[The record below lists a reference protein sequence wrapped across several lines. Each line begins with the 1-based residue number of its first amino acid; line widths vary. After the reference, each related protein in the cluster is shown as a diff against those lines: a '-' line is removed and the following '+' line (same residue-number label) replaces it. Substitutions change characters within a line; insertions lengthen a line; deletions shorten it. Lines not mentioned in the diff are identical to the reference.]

1 MGRGEKILGRGNL
14 MSDNLLLKKIY
25 NKLKFLLFYFFIA
38 TTSLSADQPAALFL
52 LDANPNSRLHSMG
65 DPTSA
70 VDYTDSFSNPASLG
84 WSPNYGFLISHW
96 PGKFTDSNYNFISSV
111 FPLKDV
117 KNGLFS
123 VSYLSYTSGDEL
135 IEELDGTTHS
145 LTLESDKLIS
155 FGYGFKLEP
164 QIYAGGNIKYLH
176 SSLAE
181 EYSASSFLFDLN
193 IMKRTLDDRETFEFG
208 LFNFGSGLKYL
219 DQKEDLP
226 SEIRFGYSYKKK
238 LAPNSPLITSVGLK
252 FIKGSSKAL
261 SLGAEVFP
269 RNNLFSIRT
278 GINKRTDLPA
288 DFNIGFG
295 LRFPNIDFD
304 LSYAL
309 KQDKD
314 LNPSQYRFSLNYY
327 FGSRNEYDIAKSY
340 FEKGDKEKALALW
353 GNMLSGEKYYAD
365 ARSDIKKYREPP
377 ILDVYADLN
386 DSNNDQVLAGGEDGE
401 IVVTIKNKGKS
412 IAEGVDVNLKIDE
425 ARLNDDIKIPI
436 KIAKTPGI
444 LPGETKTVTFP
455 VSASSEISVSKIP
468 IEINVSEKEG
478 YNPPPYTFYL
488 NTKRFPPPNPLLA
501 KYTFREDNTGLSQGN
516 GNGIIEKGETVEVTG
531 ILSNLGESEARIKE
545 ISLLINSNDI
555 ELKTF
560 TPEKNFTLKPG
571 EYKKILFVLK
581 ISENYKGPDKLP
593 ILLKIKEKREKYSKD
608 QSFNLFL
615 KKFYLD
621 PLISEEAEDLPL
633 LSKLP
638 DLPGPIPSD
647 KAKRYQNNS
656 IQIAGAPDLDFSY
669 SLEGDENNNGVYEP
683 GESLILKFRIRNYG
697 TKTAENV
704 KLTVSGDDF
713 IKNLLKNNLLV
724 GNIPAGSERTHTI
737 ELFIPDSIPRKTS
750 DFNIGLKEKNGFN
763 PNKILSLS
771 VGFQPKE
778 IKIEKTYPSLR
789 PVPIVKPKN
798 DSYYAIVIGISNYLD
813 KSINLKYSDNDSS
826 LAREY
831 LENTLGIPSKNIKFL
846 SNEKATKSS
855 IEANIN
861 SLINKIKSQNQK
873 PEKIFFYFSGHGIFD
888 TEDPTTKTPFILPY
902 DANLEYGNQTLISL
916 KDISLKLRSTGTD
929 VIMIV
934 DSCFSGTKKGDLN
947 NKEFLI
953 ARKGVAIEPIM
964 NYENTTIFSASSG
977 QQMAGEFNKVGNGY
991 FTYYFLLGLKG
1002 EADINKDGKITDT
1015 ELCEYVKEKV
1025 SDETDGAQTPDC
1037 KGEKETVLVKYK

>member
-1 MGRGEKILGRGNL
+1 MSANL
-14 MSDNLLLKKIY
+14 FKKIY
-25 NKLKFLLFYFFIA
+25 NKLKFLPFYFFIA
-38 TTSLSADQPAALFL
+38 TTLLSSEEPAGLFL

-65 DPTSA
+65 NVSSA

-96 PGKFTDSNYNFISSV
+96 PGKFTDSSYNFISSI
-111 FPLKDV
+111 FPIKDV

-123 VSYLSYTSGDEL
+123 ISYLSYTSGDEL

-145 LTLESDKLIS
+145 ITLESDKLIS
-155 FGYGFKLEP
+155 FGYGSKLKPE
-164 QIYAGGNIKYLH
+164 IYAGGNIKYLH

-193 IMKRTLDDRETFEFG
+193 IMKRTLDDKETFEFG
-208 LFNFGSGLKYL
+208 LFNFGGGLKYL

-238 LAPNSPLITSVGLK
+238 LAPNSPLITSAGLK
-252 FIKGSSKAL
+252 FIKGGSKAL
-261 SLGAEVFP
+261 SIGAEVFP
-269 RNNLFSIRT
+269 KNNFFSIRA
-278 GINKRTDLPA
+278 GINKRTDLPM

-295 LRFPNIDFD
+295 VRFPNIDFD

-309 KQDKD
+309 KKNND
-314 LNPSQYRFSLNYY
+314 LNQSQSQYRFSLNYY

-353 GNMLSGEKYYAD
+353 GNILPGEKYYDD
-365 ARSDIKKYREPP
+365 ARLDIKKYREPP
-377 ILDVYADLN
+377 ILNVYANLK

-401 IVVTIKNKGKS
+401 ILINITNKGKS
-412 IAEGVDVNLKIDE
+412 IAEGVQVNLKIDE
-425 ARLNDDIKIPI
+425 TKFGDDIKIPI

-444 LPGETKTVTFP
+444 LPGETKTVSFP
-455 VSASSEISVSKIP
+455 ISASSEISVSKIP
-468 IEINVSEKEG
+468 IEVNISEKEG

-531 ILSNLGESEARIKE
+531 ILSNFGESEARIKE
-545 ISLLINSNDI
+545 VSLLINSNDI

-560 TPEKNFTLKPG
+560 TQEKNFTLKPC

-593 ILLKIKEKREKYSKD
+593 ILLKIKEEREKYSKT
-608 QSFNLFL
+608 QPINLSL
-615 KKFYLD
+615 KRFYLD
-621 PLISEEAEDLPL
+621 PLTSEEAEDLSL

-638 DLPGPIPSD
+638 DLPGPIPFD
-647 KAKRYQNNS
+647 KANRYKNNS

-683 GESLILKFRIRNYG
+683 GENLILKFRIRNYG

-704 KLTVSGDDF
+704 KLNISGDDF
-713 IKNLLKNNLLV
+713 IKNLLKEHLLV
-724 GNIPAGSERTHTI
+724 GDIPAGSVRTHTI
-737 ELFIPDSIPRKTS
+737 EIPIPNSIPRKTS
-750 DFNIGLKEKNGFN
+750 NFNIGLKEKNGFN

-778 IKIEKTYPSLR
+778 TKIEKTYPPLR
-789 PVPIVKPKN
+789 PVPIAKQKN

-813 KSINLKYSDNDSS
+813 KSLNLKYSSNDSF
-826 LAREY
+826 LIKEY

-846 SNEKATKSS
+846 SDEKATKSS

-861 SLINKIKSQNQK
+861 SLVTKLKSQNQK
-873 PEKIFFYFSGHGIFD
+873 TEKIFFYFSGHGIFD

-916 KDISLKLRSTGTD
+916 KDISLKLKETGAD

-934 DSCFSGTKKGDLN
+934 DSCFSGTKKGNLN
-947 NKEFLI
+947 NKEFLL
-953 ARKGVAIEPIM
+953 ARKGIAIEPIM
-964 NYENTTIFSASSG
+964 NYENTIIFSASNG
-977 QQMAGEFNKVGNGY
+977 KQMAGEFDKVKNSY

-1002 EADINKDGKITDT
+1002 EADINKDGKITDI

-1025 SDETDGAQTPDC
+1025 SDETDGAQTPEC
-1037 KGEKETVLVKYK
+1037 KAEKETVLVKYK